1 MQMALMTDQK
11 FRIRLTHEIQKI
23 EKRAN
28 FYEDIANKGVELR
41 ENVRETLAVVQ
52 LIREEQIKVSED
64 FENSVKELG
73 KEVDAMMDFIDG
85 LSDDEGSEL

>member
-1 MQMALMTDQK
+1 M
-11 FRIRLTHEIQKI
+11 THEIQKI